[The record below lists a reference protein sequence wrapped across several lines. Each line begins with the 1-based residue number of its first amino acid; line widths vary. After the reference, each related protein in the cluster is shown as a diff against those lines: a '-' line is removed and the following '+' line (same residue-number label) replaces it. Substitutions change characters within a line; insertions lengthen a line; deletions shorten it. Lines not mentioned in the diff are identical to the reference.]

1 MASASA
7 AVKLAAGLSPRTLRA
22 MTDPQSMAAQAGP
35 GPCNDLGD
43 VAGLTVGHAEDAE
56 ARTGVTVVLPDGR
69 AAAAVDVRGGGPG
82 TRETDLLGADA
93 GMSAIDAL
101 VLSGGSVFGLEA
113 AGGVVAWLAAAGRG
127 FPVVGRRVPIVPAA
141 IIFDLVNGGDKSWA
155 EPGSQAQGPYHR
167 LGREAVAAAEA
178 ALRSGLRQ
186 PFGLGNRGAGY
197 GARAGWLKGGIGSA
211 SLVTAD
217 GLAVAALVVA
227 NPVGSVVR
235 PGSMEFWARPYEL
248 QDEFG
253 GHDAPLRPAPAI
265 DLPGESR
272 IGGGDLMGA
281 NTTIGVVATNLD
293 LDKAALRRVAMMAH
307 DGFARAIRPVHT
319 PFDGDTLFALAT
331 GRQGRSH
338 WPDAA
343 QDWLL
348 ARCGTLA
355 ADCVARA
362 VARGVFEAE
371 SLGEAMGYRAV
382 LAGQAPGGQLGD
394 GE

>member
-1 MASASA
+1 MKVAGAVA
-7 AVKLAAGLSPRTLRA
+7 ALTLPA
-22 MTDPQSMAAQAGP
+22 MTMSQPSVPAAGP

-43 VAGLTVGHAEDAE
+43 VPGLTVGHAEDQA

-101 VLSGGSVFGLEA
+101 VLAGGSVFGLEA

-127 FPVVGRRVPIVPAA
+127 YPVVGRRVPIVPAA
-141 IIFDLVNGGDKSWA
+141 IIFDLANGGDKSWSEA
-155 EPGSQAQGPYHR
+155 GPRAPAPYHS
-167 LGREAVAAAEA
+167 LGRAAVAAAEA
-178 ALRSGLRQ
+178 ALHDRTRG
-186 PFGLGNRGAGY
+186 PIGLGNRGAGY

-235 PGSMEFWARPYEL
+235 PGSLEFWARPYEL

-253 GHDAPLRPAPAI
+253 GYDAPQRPAPAI
-265 DLPGESR
+265 DLPAESR

-331 GRQGRSH
+331 GRQERSH
-338 WPDAA
+338 WPAAA

-348 ARCGTLA
+348 ARCGALA

-362 VARGVFEAE
+362 VARGVFEAD
-371 SLGEAMGYRAV
+371 SLGAAMGYRAV